1 MREIDS
7 RITYNHAMPVINND
21 LRQRL
26 RRLGVQRGAKGM
38 PPPAPKARGRD
49 SVPAPIESVV
59 NGREE
64 QTKHGFYFLIEND
77 YDLDHKH
84 GIRSLGDWLQC
95 DLATT
100 ARLSQKDIADLSK
113 FAFFDIETTG
123 LAGGAGT
130 LAFLIGVGVIEEDR
144 YILRQYFLR
153 DPSEEAAMLFA
164 LESELKDRIGVVTYN
179 GRSFDVPIVESR
191 FVMSRRRFNLRVMP
205 NLDLLPFARRL
216 WRGQYENCSLGTL
229 EKTVLGSE
237 RGDDD
242 VPGMLIPQMY
252 VDYLRTGDANDMKRV
267 IYHNAQDILSMTA
280 MASHIVDIFADPFT
294 PKRSGD
300 ECLRLA
306 LWHDDNARVDEAE
319 AAYKAALERRLTD
332 GGALVLYQ
340 RYGAFLKKEN
350 RRAEAASLWESWAD
364 LDSADPE
371 PCIELSK
378 FYEWEKKEIGEAREW
393 ASRAMMCLTHWR
405 KDWRREVVWGEVKH
419 RLERLKMKG

>member
-1 MREIDS
+1 
-7 RITYNHAMPVINND
+7 MPAINND

-26 RRLGVQRGAKGM
+26 RRLGVRHGAKGM
-38 PPPAPKARGRD
+38 PPPAPKLRERD
-49 SVPAPIESVV
+49 SVPVPIESLV

-64 QTKHGFYFLIEND
+64 QTKHGSYFIIENN
-77 YDLDHKH
+77 YDLDHRH

-100 ARLSQKDIADLSK
+100 ARLSQKEIDNLSK

-123 LAGGAGT
+123 LAGGTGT
-130 LAFLIGVGVIEEDR
+130 LAFLIGVGVIEEER
-144 YILRQYFLR
+144 YVLRQYFLR
-153 DPSEEAAMLFA
+153 DPSEEAAMLSA

-191 FVMSRRRFNLRVMP
+191 FVLSRRRFNFRAMP

-229 EKTVLGSE
+229 EKTVLGGE
-237 RGDDD
+237 RSDDD

-252 VDYLRTGDANDMKRV
+252 VDYLRTGDANEMKRV

-280 MASHIVDIFADPFT
+280 LASHIVDIFADPLT

-306 LWHDDNARVDEAE
+306 LWHDDNACADEAE
-319 AAYKAALERRLTD
+319 AAYKAALQRRLTD
-332 GGALVLYQ
+332 SAALVLYQ

-364 LDSADPE
+364 LDSTDPE

-378 FYEWEKKEIGEAREW
+378 FYEWEIKEIKEAKEW

-405 KDWRREVVWGEVKH
+405 KDWRREEAWGEIKH
-419 RLERLKMKG
+419 RLERLKLKG